1 MKIKIP
7 KLQIWIVI
15 FYVNVILCTINFF
28 VTANPYSAYHSG
40 RAGYESNFISI
51 GFRINPAGLLLGSL
65 IIISGYNIIKY
76 GKIICSK
83 IGLFFCFLILLVS
96 LGNMG
101 VISETKTVI
110 YNILSIML
118 TSILIAFSHQETTVI
133 NEVGIKKLYYFITI
147 LLLGGIIFALM
158 FPNRYG
164 IINIDFSRNAR
175 GEITYWLFIG
185 LQIWSVVI
193 ALTMYYRH
201 RKKLYLIPI
210 VIVMFFQLAFANRM
224 AIIVITIPLLVY
236 IFTLGNKNE
245 KILLIMCIVG
255 IIGFFGNDLINMF
268 FLGNSFDITTFS
280 NGRFPLWSFYISE
293 MKKHWLC
300 GAGPNLSSSSFYL
313 GSAFSEIGVLK
324 WFGEYGIVVGG
335 FQLCCII
342 VAFIKSLKLLKNIS
356 KNYMEINYTD
366 LIMSFYY
373 IACFVPFLLESY
385 GRILN
390 LTDFFAWFS
399 MYYIL
404 EKKEDNK

>member
-1 MKIKIP
+1 
-7 KLQIWIVI
+7 
-15 FYVNVILCTINFF
+15 
-28 VTANPYSAYHSG
+28 
-40 RAGYESNFISI
+40 
-51 GFRINPAGLLLGSL
+51 
-65 IIISGYNIIKY
+65 
-76 GKIICSK
+76 
-83 IGLFFCFLILLVS
+83 
-96 LGNMG
+96 
-101 VISETKTVI
+101 
-110 YNILSIML
+110 
-118 TSILIAFSHQETTVI
+118 
-133 NEVGIKKLYYFITI
+133 
-147 LLLGGIIFALM
+147 
-158 FPNRYG
+158 
-164 IINIDFSRNAR
+164 
-175 GEITYWLFIG
+175 
-185 LQIWSVVI
+185 
-193 ALTMYYRH
+193 
-201 RKKLYLIPI
+201 
-210 VIVMFFQLAFANRM
+210 MFFQLAFANRM

-268 FLGNSFDITTFS
+268 FLGNSFDIKTFS